1 MTQRSAPGTQHFFDW
16 AILQEGR
23 LKIDLTGKRRS
34 EGGYCTVTAVW
45 PTGEAPSAENTF
57 LVDPCFFQARLYRQA
72 VEEAQQ
78 HRIDLPALH
87 RVFIT
92 HEHHD
97 HVPYVPGGEPAR
109 FVSADIT
116 LVQRQPGLAIVGM
129 PGHSRDLRV
138 LIFRS
143 PPHGEVWIVGD
154 AVLEED
160 WLAAWAY
167 YWPNGYSAAEIVQ
180 TWHSIMLILASADL
194 IIPGHGP
201 AIRIT
206 PDLLDAMVRS
216 FPKAEYAHACPEV
229 PRRCGRASTKCER
242 TAHEQRITRPSLR
255 DRESDRRPDDGDL
268 RPGPRAGI
276 YRSGIGHRILA
287 YD

>member
-1 MTQRSAPGTQHFFDW
+1 MTQHSSLSTQHFFDW

-57 LVDPCFFQARLYRQA
+57 LVDPCFFQAGLYQQA
-72 VEEAQQ
+72 IGEAQR
-78 HRIDLPALH
+78 HGIDLPNLH
-87 RVFIT
+87 HVFVT
-92 HEHHD
+92 HRHFD
-97 HVPYVPGGEPAR
+97 HVPTAIGGERAR
-109 FVSADIT
+109 FVSDMIP
-116 LVQRQPGLAIVGM
+116 VQRQPGLAMVGL
-129 PGHSRDLRV
+129 PGHSPDLRA

-154 AVLEED
+154 AILEED

-180 TWHSIMLILASADL
+180 TWRSLRLILASADV

-201 AIRIT
+201 EIRIT
-206 PDLLDAMVRS
+206 PSLLDTMLAS
-216 FPKAEYAHACPEV
+216 FPKADYAEACPEV
-229 PRRCGRASTKCER
+229 PDTLRAR
-242 TAHEQRITRPSLR
+242 
-255 DRESDRRPDDGDL
+255 
-268 RPGPRAGI
+268 
-276 YRSGIGHRILA
+276 LA
-287 YD
+287 QMQEGNS